1 MSMLRVY
8 QKQVNHLFFTVF
20 SLYFNK
26 YKKFKKY
33 TTFLSILFYS
43 YYLKIFLFA
52 NKNMQKSAI
61 ITCFFNIFDYH
72 TRIIKDITQKGK
84 LKLTFRRSYLHH
96 YVVYPSMKAQPFN
109 YSTSFSLG
117 NTIY

>member
-1 MSMLRVY
+1 MG
-8 QKQVNHLFFTVF
+8 
-20 SLYFNK
+20 
-26 YKKFKKY
+26 
-33 TTFLSILFYS
+33 
-43 YYLKIFLFA
+43 
-52 NKNMQKSAI
+52 KNRKNVQKSAI

-109 YSTSFSLG
+109 YSTYFSLG

>member
-1 MSMLRVY
+1 MLRVY

-52 NKNMQKSAI
+52 NSDQENERWVKTAKI
-61 ITCFFNIFDYH
+61 H
-72 TRIIKDITQKGK
+72 KKVR
-84 LKLTFRRSYLHH
+84 
-96 YVVYPSMKAQPFN
+96 
-109 YSTSFSLG
+109 
-117 NTIY
+117 

>member
-52 NKNMQKSAI
+52 NYDQENERWVKTAKI
-61 ITCFFNIFDYH
+61 CKKV
-72 TRIIKDITQKGK
+72 R
-84 LKLTFRRSYLHH
+84 
-96 YVVYPSMKAQPFN
+96 
-109 YSTSFSLG
+109 
-117 NTIY
+117 